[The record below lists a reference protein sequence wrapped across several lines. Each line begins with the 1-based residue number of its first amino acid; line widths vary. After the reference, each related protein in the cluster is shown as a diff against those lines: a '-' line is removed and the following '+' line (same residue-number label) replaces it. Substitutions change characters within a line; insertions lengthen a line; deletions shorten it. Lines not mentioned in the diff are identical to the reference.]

1 MVTHGTYSF
10 NLVLFNLGILI
21 GSQRIQSIKQN
32 MTVFCKSVYRF
43 KYSQLSTKWE
53 ALFRTF
59 YEGIASGKI
68 ECLYA
73 TEEVETF
80 TVEWLKN
87 AIQTCQKTVSD
98 VLDLNLDP
106 DVSLY
111 VTVAAP
117 GLFYRCMFPY
127 DPSAYPLDPSIHAE
141 HSAVTT
147 ICSLIRSRNSYG
159 GREIYLS
166 SECDTVAYSLLPT
179 VLYHVHQIQPI
190 SKLYW
195 MTSSNQVMIVSGGHF
210 LSIDVT
216 PEHLIVHDTCPPR
229 FDIDDGFL
237 SVFEDRA
244 STSNEL
250 NQDFAIWG
258 GPLNNYQGLPCRDHF
273 LIGSADRN

>member
-1 MVTHGTYSF
+1 
-10 NLVLFNLGILI
+10 
-21 GSQRIQSIKQN
+21 
-32 MTVFCKSVYRF
+32 MTVFCRSVYRF
-43 KYSQLSTKWE
+43 KYSQLDTKWE

-87 AIQTCQKTVSD
+87 AIQLCKKTVSD
-98 VLDLNLDP
+98 VLDLNVDP

-111 VTVAAP
+111 VTVATP
-117 GLFYRCMFPY
+117 SLFYRCMFPY
-127 DPSAYPLDPSIHAE
+127 DSSTYPLDPSIHSE

-147 ICSLIRSRNSYG
+147 ITNQISSRNSYG

-166 SECDTVAYSLLPT
+166 TQCEPVAYSLLPT
-179 VLYHVHQIQPI
+179 VLHHVHQVQPI

-195 MTSSNQVMIVSGGHF
+195 MPSSHSVMIVSGGHF
-210 LSIDVT
+210 TAIDVKSDQ
-216 PEHLIVHDTCPPR
+216 LFIHDTCPPR

-237 SVFEDRA
+237 SIFEDTA
-244 STSNEL
+244 SDCDEL
-250 NQDFAIWG
+250 NQDFAIWCG
-258 GPLNNYQGLPCRDHF
+258 SVNNYQGLPCRDHF
-273 LIGSADRN
+273 LLGSADTN